1 MTWFKY
7 LKSSEIT
14 NSSIENI
21 NYKYPYL
28 KRAIKNFKPLDTI
41 LSGTWAFISVQ
52 DLEINK
58 YLNSSLENVVDESSY
73 LVVYE
78 STTNENDFKPVKS
91 IIYNN
96 ILYFQIA
103 EQHESGVNVVKQYAM
118 YYKTPGL
125 RYIKSINNG
134 SKTSYQLTT
143 ESLGEYHC
151 SYSQV
156 DLSSFDVNLSS
167 NSFYNFSFNSEW
179 ENGVSKNSLSFLTLT
194 FTGPNIYIY
203 GDKGSNFGKFKLRIF
218 SLQGQSSEGPTL
230 VQDWQIIDCYSS
242 NNLSNQILFQK
253 NNLELRDY
261 NLELQVLD
269 DKNILSSNNIVK
281 INSYSFTYNLYL
293 ETDTEQITEN
303 TSFVV
308 FGGVR

>member
-7 LKSSEIT
+7 LKSTEII
-14 NSSIENI
+14 NSSTENT
-21 NYKYPYL
+21 NYSYPYL
-28 KRAIKNFKPLDTI
+28 RRLINTFKPLDTI
-41 LSGTWAFISVQ
+41 QPLSWVYINIK
-52 DLEINK
+52 DLEIDK
-58 YLNSSLENVVDESSY
+58 YLNSSLENTNDQSSY

-78 STTNENDFKPVKS
+78 NTINEDDFQPVKS
-91 IIYNN
+91 VIYGD
-96 ILYFQIA
+96 ILYFQVA
-103 EQHESGVNVVKQYAM
+103 EQHELNVNTQKTYAI

-125 RYIKSINNG
+125 RYIKRITNG
-134 SKTSYQLTT
+134 AKTSYQLTT

-151 SYSQV
+151 QYSNV
-156 DLSSFDVNLSS
+156 DLSSFDVNLNS

-179 ENGVSKNSLSFLTLT
+179 DNGVSKNSSSFLTLT

-218 SLQGQSSEGPTL
+218 SLKSEDSEGPNL
-230 VQDWQIIDCYSS
+230 VQDWQVIDCYS
-242 NNLSNQILFQK
+242 NNSLLNQVLFEK

-261 NLELQVLD
+261 NLELQVLE

-293 ETDTEQITEN
+293 KTGVEQITQN

-308 FGGVR
+308 LGGVR

>member
-7 LKSSEIT
+7 LKSSETT
-14 NSSIENI
+14 NSSTENT
-21 NYKYPYL
+21 NYSYPYL
-28 KRAIKNFKPLDTI
+28 KRLINNFKPLDTI
-41 LSGTWAFISVQ
+41 SSSSWVFIDIE
-52 DLEINK
+52 DLEIDK
-58 YLNSSLENVVDESSY
+58 YLNSSLQNVNDESSY

-78 STTNENDFKPVKS
+78 STTSEDNFQPVKS

-96 ILYFQIA
+96 ILYFQVA
-103 EQHESGVNVVKQYAM
+103 EEHISNSNIQKSYAI

-125 RYIKSINNG
+125 RYIKPVNNG
-134 SKTSYQLTT
+134 NKTSYQLTT
-143 ESLGEYHC
+143 QSLGQYHC
-151 SYSQV
+151 QYSEV
-156 DLSSFDVNLSS
+156 DLSSFDVGLNS

-179 ENGVSKNSLSFLTLT
+179 ENGVSKNSSSFLTLT

-218 SLQGQSSEGPTL
+218 SLEGENSESPTL

-242 NNLSNQILFQK
+242 NNLLNQILFQK

-269 DKNILSSNNIVK
+269 DKNILSSNNVVK

-293 ETDTEQITEN
+293 QADIEQITQN